1 MITVRP
7 SESGSRFLLLF
18 AFSILAVALSG
29 CTFPIEGCDREELV
43 APSIVSPADDVVL
56 DALSPTL
63 AWTYDGDCEP
73 ESFRIR
79 LSSTAEWPLS
89 ITGEVEAD
97 TMWWVPPRAL
107 EPAMSYGWSVFAVS
121 GSVEGP
127 RAGGNFRTGPLCTGT
142 DPADYIAPVLMS
154 PADGTAVDLAYITFG
169 DGTREPTVSF
179 HFIWDDPGSC
189 LPSEGYRVEVATSRG
204 FEPETVVDEWTS
216 IHFRSMFFFAPGE
229 EWEQC
234 ADYFWRV
241 STVLPDSTDGPTSEI
256 WSFITPNAGGAA
268 CLEVSR
274 PYRPPVDVGPVV
286 TGSSAIAGHVWHDE
300 CAVPYA
306 STDVAPPGCVI
317 MPGGGME
324 ADGILDPDEG
334 GIEGVTVHLRT
345 GACPGEDGPTD
356 VTDVSGYYSFSSLS
370 AGTYCVAI
378 DMLDED
384 NISVLIPGSW
394 TVPYRWYGPGPIE
407 AEVTLGEADIQ
418 RFNDFGWDHQFLPA
432 PEPPPTPAALTGTAI
447 QNVNCRAGPGTLYD
461 VLTSILRGI
470 ELPIVGRNQESSWW
484 AVQAPGLI
492 AHCWVWGENVEV
504 VGDVEAAPVLAAPPL
519 PSPTPIQACWVWNP
533 QLQQAVCTAPC
544 PPNPQPGGECS
555 PNQ

>member
-1 MITVRP
+1 
-7 SESGSRFLLLF
+7 
-18 AFSILAVALSG
+18 
-29 CTFPIEGCDREELV
+29 
-43 APSIVSPADDVVL
+43 
-56 DALSPTL
+56 
-63 AWTYDGDCEP
+63 
-73 ESFRIR
+73 
-79 LSSTAEWPLS
+79 
-89 ITGEVEAD
+89 
-97 TMWWVPPRAL
+97 
-107 EPAMSYGWSVFAVS
+107 
-121 GSVEGP
+121 
-127 RAGGNFRTGPLCTGT
+127 
-142 DPADYIAPVLMS
+142 
-154 PADGTAVDLAYITFG
+154 
-169 DGTREPTVSF
+169 
-179 HFIWDDPGSC
+179 
-189 LPSEGYRVEVATSRG
+189 
-204 FEPETVVDEWTS
+204 
-216 IHFRSMFFFAPGE
+216 
-229 EWEQC
+229 
-234 ADYFWRV
+234 
-241 STVLPDSTDGPTSEI
+241 
-256 WSFITPNAGGAA
+256 
-268 CLEVSR
+268 
-274 PYRPPVDVGPVV
+274 
-286 TGSSAIAGHVWHDE
+286 
-300 CAVPYA
+300 
-306 STDVAPPGCVI
+306 
-317 MPGGGME
+317 ME

-470 ELPIVGRNQESSWW
+470 ELPIVGRNQEGTWW